1 MHPESQESLQFSDGF
16 AEAHRVLVA
25 CFLRLNPKGTLGSAE
40 SPSVNWGGHEQAG
53 MWTGSSSVGPLSTH
67 FGLPQGP
74 HNSYF
79 LPLSTKSPQW

>member
-25 CFLRLNPKGTLGSAE
+25 CFLRLSPKGTLGSAE

-53 MWTGSSSVGPLSTH
+53 MWYKV
-67 FGLPQGP
+67 FGKAV
-74 HNSYF
+74 N
-79 LPLSTKSPQW
+79 